1 MSEYYSD
8 IEPLDLKTRV
18 AWLYFMEG
26 LTQDAIAARVGL
38 TRQRVLKIIAGAR
51 EDGTVQV
58 RVTTSLSKCIDLE
71 RQIEAR
77 FDVEQ
82 CIVIPSPT
90 NETSLSSLLGSR
102 AGAYV
107 SDALRDGTTIGLGWG
122 HTLQSSLNSISVR
135 GLRGVTV
142 VSLLGG
148 VTRASG
154 VNPSEFAW
162 RFADLIEAE
171 SFLLSAP
178 AVLQDAETAA
188 TLRRHPGIAEVL
200 ERTRML
206 DMALVS
212 VGTVAPN
219 STLIRYGM
227 VDREILTEVTRA
239 GAVADLLCQFI
250 DADGQLLNHP
260 LNQRIMAADL
270 SSLARTPKLILVSG
284 GWQKVPSLLAAIRL
298 LHPAVLITDETAAE
312 GMLMSPASA
321 NDRNPAK
328 I

>member
-1 MSEYYSD
+1 MSVHRAEQ
-8 IEPLDLKTRV
+8 EPLDLKTRV

-26 LTQDAIAARVGL
+26 LTQDAVAARVGL
-38 TRQRVLKIIAGAR
+38 TRQRVLKIIATAR
-51 EDGTVQV
+51 QDGTVQV
-58 RVTTSLSKCIDLE
+58 RVTTNLSKCIALE

-77 FDVEQ
+77 FGIGE
-82 CIVIPSPT
+82 CIVIPAPGEEAELT
-90 NETSLSSLLGSR
+90 GLLGSR

-122 HTLQSSLNSISVR
+122 QTLQSSLSSISVR

-148 VTRASG
+148 LTRASG

-162 RFADLIEAE
+162 RFADLIGAE

-188 TLRRHPGIAEVL
+188 TLRQHPGIAEVF

-212 VGTVAPN
+212 VGNVAPN

-227 VDREILTEVTRA
+227 VDRDMLTEVTRA
-239 GAVADLLCQFI
+239 GAVADMLCQFI
-250 DADGQLLNHP
+250 DSDGQLLDHE
-260 LNQRIMAADL
+260 LNRRIMAADAA
-270 SSLARTPKLILVSG
+270 SLARTPKLILVSG
-284 GWQKVPSLLAAIRL
+284 GWQKVPALLAAVRL

-312 GMLMSPASA
+312 GMLMSPAAA
-321 NDRNPAK
+321 NDRAPA
-328 I
+328 

>member
-1 MSEYYSD
+1 MSGHYSD
-8 IEPLDLKTRV
+8 TEPLDLKTRV

-26 LTQDAIAARVGL
+26 LTQDAVAARVGL

-77 FDVEQ
+77 FDVGQ
-82 CIVIPSPT
+82 CIVIPSPSSE
-90 NETSLSSLLGSR
+90 NSLSSLLGSR
-102 AGAYV
+102 AGAYI

-178 AVLQDAETAA
+178 AVLQDAETTA
-188 TLRRHPGIAEVL
+188 TLRCHPGIAEVL
-200 ERTRML
+200 ERTKML

-212 VGTVAPN
+212 VGNVAPN

-227 VDREILTEVTRA
+227 VDREMLTEVTRA

-250 DADGQLLNHP
+250 DADGRLLDHP
-260 LNQRIMAADL
+260 LNKRIMAADL
-270 SSLARTPKLILVSG
+270 ASLARTPKLVLVSG
-284 GWQKVPSLLAAIRL
+284 GWQKVPALLAAVRL
-298 LHPAVLITDETAAE
+298 LHPAVMITDETAAE

-321 NDRNPAK
+321 RDRAQPKN
-328 I
+328 